1 MTESSLPAKLSILPV
16 RASAEG
22 QVTSATE
29 QHCLLIRGRLETFLV
44 QPGCLL
50 TPKDVRVSS
59 WQRCE
64 LEPQGSAVKDG
75 PPHACAASDRP
86 SRLNVASLAADPSR
100 LRLLEGLSNEERN
113 AILGAASYRRLSR
126 HTVVTNQE
134 EPATHLFLLL
144 RGSARYFFIAP
155 GGQKIYL
162 LWLAPGDIFGG
173 ATLLPEPSLFLVG
186 TEIVK
191 DSYVLVW
198 QRNIIRT
205 LAARYPRLV
214 ENGLAIATDYLTW
227 YLASHLSL
235 VCHTARQRLAH
246 VLVSLA
252 SGIGKK
258 RPQGVDLEI
267 TNEQLANT
275 ANITLFTA
283 SRLMSEWQRSGAL
296 AKTRGRVLLRHPE
309 QLLSS

>member
-1 MTESSLPAKLSILPV
+1 MEEGPS
-16 RASAEG
+16 RAGAG
-22 QVTSATE
+22 
-29 QHCLLIRGRLETFLV
+29 
-44 QPGCLL
+44 
-50 TPKDVRVSS
+50 
-59 WQRCE
+59 
-64 LEPQGSAVKDG
+64 
-75 PPHACAASDRP
+75 SDRP
-86 SRLNVASLAADPSR
+86 FRMSVASLAADPFR
-100 LRLLEGLSNEERN
+100 IRLLERLSREERN

-134 EPATHLFLLL
+134 ERANHLFLLL
-144 RGSARYFFIAP
+144 EGSARYFFIAP
-155 GGQKIYL
+155 GGQKLYL
-162 LWLAPGDIFGG
+162 LWLAPGEIFGG

-198 QRNIIRT
+198 QRNTIRT
-205 LAARYPRLV
+205 LAARYPKLL

-235 VCHTARQRLAH
+235 VCHSARQRLAN

-252 SGIGKK
+252 SGIGRK
-258 RPQGVDLEI
+258 RPEGVDLEI

-296 AKTRGRVLLRHPE
+296 AKTRGRVLLCHPE